1 VVRYRGVRRGGWTRI
16 GGVRGRTWGS
26 KDSVSGVVVG
36 GRRIGR
42 FTYLLYSRNGRGIG
56 FSFLALLAL
65 FTGLQEAFGVC
76 YGS

>member
-1 VVRYRGVRRGGWTRI
+1 
-16 GGVRGRTWGS
+16 
-26 KDSVSGVVVG
+26 VVVG